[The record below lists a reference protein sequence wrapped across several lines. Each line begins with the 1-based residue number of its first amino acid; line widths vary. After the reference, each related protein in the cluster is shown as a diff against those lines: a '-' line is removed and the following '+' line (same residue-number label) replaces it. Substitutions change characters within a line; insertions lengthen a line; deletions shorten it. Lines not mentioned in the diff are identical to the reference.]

1 MNGLNHNDD
10 PVLNTV
16 NAFLLSGQCFKFGPS
31 TSFSLLNLNQEA
43 NLFLPKM
50 HQSHFHR
57 SVPLKAL
64 AKTKPVITLQFG
76 FRTKRLIFPTND
88 IKRKTNKKK
97 EVKNNNN
104 KKKTTWG
111 QLID

>member
-16 NAFLLSGQCFKFGPS
+16 DAFLLSGQCFKFGPS

-64 AKTKPVITLQFG
+64 AKTKPVISLQFG

-88 IKRKTNKKK
+88 IKRKKKK
-97 EVKNNNN
+97 
-104 KKKTTWG
+104 KKKKLKTTTTKRKPLG
-111 QLID
+111 AS

>member
-57 SVPLKAL
+57 SVLLKAL

-88 IKRKTNKKK
+88 IKRKTTKRKL
-97 EVKNNNN
+97 
-104 KKKTTWG
+104 KTTTTKRKPLG
-111 QLID
+111 AS